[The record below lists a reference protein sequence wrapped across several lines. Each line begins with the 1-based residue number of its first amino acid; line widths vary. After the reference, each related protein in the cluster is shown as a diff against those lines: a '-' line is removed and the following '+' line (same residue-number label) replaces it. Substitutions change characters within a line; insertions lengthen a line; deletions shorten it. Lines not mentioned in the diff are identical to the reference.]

1 LSGAL
6 DFERQIER
14 GLVLQRA
21 LLERQT
27 QVVVDKAEIDPGARG
42 GFNG

>member
-27 QVVVDKAEIDPGARG
+27 QIIVEKTEIDPGPRG
-42 GFNG
+42 SFDG